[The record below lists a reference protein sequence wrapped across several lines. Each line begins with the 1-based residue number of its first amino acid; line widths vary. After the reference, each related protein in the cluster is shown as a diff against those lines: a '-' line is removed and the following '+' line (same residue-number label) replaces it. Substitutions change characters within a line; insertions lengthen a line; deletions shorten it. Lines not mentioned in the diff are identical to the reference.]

1 MLVFLLAT
9 AAAQETPIGRYLA
22 YQQRAL
28 DDISKTCAYKHFLL
42 KHDQNCAGVT
52 DRPAPYAPL
61 AAARHRLANATTT
74 RRLQQ
79 KCIRP
84 LFVTGCGGSGTHFV
98 ASFLAA
104 TRKLGKVAHEDP
116 SPTSKVLVSWAARF
130 GPALLDQQNM
140 YGKWGVPKQQLRPPM
155 VAWARHQGRAPCT
168 YRVVAHVVRHPLKVL
183 SSSVAFGQC
192 VECWLHVDEFTVP
205 PMAQAAHNLSLI
217 HISEPTRP

>member
-9 AAAQETPIGRYLA
+9 ATAQEETPIGRCLA
-22 YQQRAL
+22 YQRRAL
-28 DDISKTCAYKHFLL
+28 DDISKTCAYKRFLL

-52 DRPAPYAPL
+52 DRPAPFAPL
-61 AAARHRLANATTT
+61 ATTR

-79 KCIRP
+79 QRCIRP

-130 GPALLDQQNM
+130 GPA
-140 YGKWGVPKQQLRPPM
+140 
-155 VAWARHQGRAPCT
+155 
-168 YRVVAHVVRHPLKVL
+168 
-183 SSSVAFGQC
+183 SF
-192 VECWLHVDEFTVP
+192 
-205 PMAQAAHNLSLI
+205 AA
-217 HISEPTRP
+217 ISAACRGP